1 MELQIGN
8 NIKNLRRQHDMTQ
21 EKIAGPPKS
30 YTRGGVFISAK
41 SPLDWGGMRGK
52 NLMKRMLEDVYA
64 FLFSKNLVSR
74 VWQ

>member
-21 EKIAGPPKS
+21 EELAGRLKS
-30 YTRGGVFISAK
+30 YTRGGVFIYAK
-41 SPLDWGGMRGK
+41 SPLDWGLMRGK
-52 NLMKRMLEDVYA
+52 NLMKSILEDVYA
-64 FLFSKNLVSR
+64 FLFSKSLVSR